1 MANGGR
7 LFVVGFKEGK
17 TDGKQ
22 QGGATVKI
30 LIRTAYE
37 LLGLRRPAGNQFGKV

>member
-1 MANGGR
+1 MAKGGR
-7 LFVVGFKEGK
+7 LFVVGLNIGK

-22 QGGATVKI
+22 QGHATIKI
-30 LIRTAYE
+30 RPQNAYE